1 MKIHKIFIRVQWV
14 NLTVIIY
21 DALWL
26 HKLRWCNFDPRSD
39 LLIFQLARK
48 HLLLLMGKLPPSSRG
63 VYLIIS
69 LQIKCFLSMLANVW
83 SLRAVGVRS
92 AAWISGELFKLS
104 WINRTC
110 NVNVNMNNCV
120 ERHQVK
126 LWLELEADW
135 QRHQVK
141 PGYCIQQIILSKIKI
156 KHI

>member
-1 MKIHKIFIRVQWV
+1 MKNEFIFRILLLSDRTIDFNEASSFMNW
-14 NLTVIIY
+14 
-21 DALWL
+21 DD
-26 HKLRWCNFDPRSD
+26 DPRSD

-92 AAWISGELFKLS
+92 AAWISGELFKLC
-104 WINRTC
+104 WINQTC

-141 PGYCIQQIILSKIKI
+141 QVHTANNIVKN
-156 KHI
+156 

>member
-14 NLTVIIY
+14 NLTVIKY

-69 LQIKCFLSMLANVW
+69 LQIKCFYRCWQMSGAW
-83 SLRAVGVRS
+83 EQWAWGVQLEFLENCS
-92 AAWISGELFKLS
+92 NLDS

-135 QRHQVK
+135 QDIKWSQDTA
-141 PGYCIQQIILSKIKI
+141 YSK
-156 KHI
+156 